1 MFMKE
6 KCKIEEQ
13 SYCFAIFKMPFM
25 HRLTQS
31 MAENTYYRS
40 RGKNIVKVK
49 IDTNNS
55 RTLKQ
60 QQQRAKMRTLIPLCK
75 ALNTPIHAGFP
86 ERSTDFSAWNA
97 FVSLNVGHVSVTE
110 DLEATVDYE
119 NLLVAEGSLEMLEDI
134 TVTADAET
142 HSLLFSHAAEDYGYG
157 SEPTDVLHAVVLEK
171 GLMRS
176 RMFTLNTRSES
187 EPVSVEIPEKWD
199 MENLEVYV
207 FFLSE
212 DGRKASDSRH
222 VTLT

>member
-1 MFMKE
+1 M
-6 KCKIEEQ
+6 
-13 SYCFAIFKMPFM
+13 
-25 HRLTQS
+25 
-31 MAENTYYRS
+31 
-40 RGKNIVKVK
+40 
-49 IDTNNS
+49 
-55 RTLKQ
+55 
-60 QQQRAKMRTLIPLCK
+60 
-75 ALNTPIHAGFP
+75 
-86 ERSTDFSAWNA
+86 
-97 FVSLNVGHVSVTE
+97 GHVSVTE
-110 DLEATVDYE
+110 DLEVTVDYE

-212 DGRKASDSRH
+212 E
-222 VTLT
+222 

>member
-1 MFMKE
+1 MTVLLKNE
-6 KCKIEEQ
+6 AQ

-60 QQQRAKMRTLIPLCK
+60 QQQRAKMR
-75 ALNTPIHAGFP
+75 
-86 ERSTDFSAWNA
+86 DFSAWNA

-110 DLEATVDYE
+110 DLEVTVDYE

-212 DGRKASDSRH
+212 EGRAQGFGFPACDPRVS
-222 VTLT
+222 